1 MIRALLHRPIAC
13 IFLAVALTLLGAVA
27 WRLLPVAP
35 LPQVDFPTIEV
46 RAELPGASPESMAST
61 VAAPLERA
69 LGAIA
74 GVSAMSSSSN
84 QGATRVLLQFA
95 LDRNINEAA
104 RDVQAAI
111 NAARAELPSGMP
123 GNPTYRK
130 INPSQAPIMALAL
143 SSPTRPAGQLYDLG
157 ATVLAQK
164 ISQVVGVGEVTL
176 GGSSLPAV
184 RVQVN
189 PNALAH
195 YGIALDDLRQ
205 AIANAAPMG
214 PQGQLDSPASAGK
227 SARPASRAPPTTTT
241 A

>member
-1 MIRALLHRPIAC
+1 MIRALLHRPVAC
-13 IFLAVALTLLGAVA
+13 VFLALALTLLGAVA

-46 RAELPGASPESMAST
+46 RASLPGASPESMAST

-69 LGAIA
+69 LGGIA
-74 GVSAMSSSSN
+74 GVSAMTSSSN
-84 QGATRVLLQFA
+84 QGATRVQLQFD
-95 LDRNINEAA
+95 LDRDIHEAA

-111 NAARAELPSGMP
+111 NAARADLPSGMP

-130 INPSQAPIMALAL
+130 VNPSQAPIMALAI
-143 SSPTRPAGQLYDLG
+143 SSPTRPAGDLYDL
-157 ATVLAQK
+157 ASTVLAQK
-164 ISQVVGVGEVTL
+164 ISQVQGVGEVTL

-195 YGIALDDLRQ
+195 YGIALDEVRQ
-205 AIANAAPMG
+205 AIAGAAPMR
-214 PQGQLDSPASAGK
+214 PQGLIEAPGR
-227 SARPASRAPPTTTT
+227 RPG
-241 A
+241 

>member
-13 IFLAVALTLLGAVA
+13 IFLALALTLLGAVA

-69 LGAIA
+69 LGGIA

-95 LDRNINEAA
+95 LDRDINAAA

-130 INPSQAPIMALAL
+130 VNPSQAPIMALAL
-143 SSPTRPAGQLYDLG
+143 SSPTRPAGRLYDLG

-164 ISQVVGVGEVTL
+164 LSQIVGVGEVTL

-195 YGIALDDLRQ
+195 YGVALDDLRQ
-205 AIANAAPMG
+205 SIADAAPMG
-214 PQGQLDSPASAGK
+214 PQGQLDSAGQ
-227 SARPASRAPPTTTT
+227 R
-241 A
+241 